1 MIARID
7 RERTYDPTTSYI
19 YLLDICAGNIEREH
33 YLDSTEIYNTLFRE
47 LLTRYSQIF
56 EEERSFSKFHTLEL
70 AKRISNC
77 CHWNTKNS
85 SISSRSS
92 SEELSSRENFSPFL
106 SNLPFILAIPA
117 SLPFLLLSSF
127 ERAGSTGCWQ
137 SSSPLVERKFSLP
150 RRGEESSSL
159 CGRWS
164 FRDKGSKI
172 SERTSY
178 RSANE
183 AR

>member
-92 SEELSSRENFSPFL
+92 FEELSSRENFSPFL
-106 SNLPFILAIPA
+106 SNLPFIPA
-117 SLPFLLLSSF
+117 SLPFLLVSSF